1 MSRRQVLYQE
11 STSLVVVLDFTKSLL
26 YTVKLPVKGTA
37 KSHRPGWHAAVL
49 TLQTRFRLS
58 LRFG

>member
-1 MSRRQVLYQE
+1 LYQE

-37 KSHRPGWHAAVL
+37 EARSVIERRA
-49 TLQTRFRLS
+49 
-58 LRFG
+58 LRY